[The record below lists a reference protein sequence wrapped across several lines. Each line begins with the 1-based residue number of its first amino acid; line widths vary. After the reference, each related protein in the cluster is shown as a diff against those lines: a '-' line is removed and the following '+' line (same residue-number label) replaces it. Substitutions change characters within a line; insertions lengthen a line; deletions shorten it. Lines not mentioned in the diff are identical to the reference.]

1 MGFLPAAVSGL
12 AVGSALSGGFV
23 RGAGRE
29 HLRLLRARPAQPTL
43 LQSSAPGPPSAGRG
57 RRHLARAP
65 RLAASSPQ
73 LVQFFGFCLGI
84 CIQYFLVCHA
94 LCWALQ
100 TAQWQAPKGPVLL
113 VCRPEGGAGALP
125 SPSWKLLNISSACV
139 PSPCTLWCRGL
150 IAFFISWKVEDWNYI
165 LNL

>member
-84 CIQYFLVCHA
+84 CIQYFWCATPCAGPCKPRSGRHPRGPSSWSVVQKEVLV
-94 LCWALQ
+94 LCLLHPGNGL
-100 TAQWQAPKGPVLL
+100 TFLLPV
-113 VCRPEGGAGALP
+113 
-125 SPSWKLLNISSACV
+125 SPLHV
-139 PSPCTLWCRGL
+139 LWCRGL
-150 IAFFISWKVEDWNYI
+150 IAFFISWKVEDWIYI

>member
-84 CIQYFLVCHA
+84 CIQYFWCATPCAGPCKPRSGRHPRGPSSWSVVQKEVLV
-94 LCWALQ
+94 LCLLHPGNGL
-100 TAQWQAPKGPVLL
+100 TFLLPV
-113 VCRPEGGAGALP
+113 
-125 SPSWKLLNISSACV
+125 SPLHVLSGV
-139 PSPCTLWCRGL
+139 
-150 IAFFISWKVEDWNYI
+150 VD
-165 LNL
+165 